1 MLQPWR
7 IITSRRILKDVS
19 PVSCSPSVIWTV
31 SDTSDVSVLEMT
43 LKLV

>member
-19 PVSCSPSVIWTV
+19 PMFCSPSVIWTV
-31 SDTSDVSVLEMT
+31 SDTLDVSVMDAT